1 MGASFRVDISELEA
15 LQVMLAKVAVLDL
28 DALENAFG
36 EIAVTNAQDRFE
48 KKADPDRTQ
57 WKKWSEKYHK
67 KIAGDARRSVLM
79 GPTARLQQSLTY
91 ENRSDGVYVGS
102 TMVYARVHQQGWEER
117 NIPARPYLGVGTED
131 AEDFYKATETVLKQG
146 GIA

>member
-15 LQVMLAKVAVLDL
+15 LQAMLAKVAVLDL

-36 EIAVTNAQDRFE
+36 DIAVTNAQKRFE
-48 KKADPDRTQ
+48 AKHDPDRVP
-57 WKKWSEKYHK
+57 WKPWSEKYHK

-131 AEDFYKATETVLKQG
+131 AEDFFEATETVLKQG

>member
-15 LQVMLAKVAVLDL
+15 LQVMLAKVAILDL
-28 DALENAFG
+28 DVLEKAFG
-36 EIAVTNAQDRFE
+36 ERAVEGAQERFE
-48 KKADPDRTQ
+48 AKHDADGVP
-57 WKKWSEKYHK
+57 WKPWSEKYHK

-79 GPTARLQQSLTY
+79 GPTARLQQSITY

-117 NIPARPYLGVGTED
+117 NIPARPYLGIGDKEI
-131 AEDFYKATETVLKQG
+131 EDFYVATETVLKQG